1 MRADA
6 FPAAPEIPQ
15 LSRMRRATFLTVIGA
30 VAIAGAITACAP
42 SRTART
48 PEGGA
53 PAIGS
58 TLRVRSN
65 GRIERVPMNDYA
77 AAVALSEIAPGAV
90 PQATAEALYEA
101 QIIVARTYAASRIG
115 RHGAEG
121 FDLCD
126 ATHCQRYDAARLNTA
141 RWAALARTIAAR
153 TSRQVLVHDGRFIEA
168 VFHADCGG
176 HTANAR
182 DVWGAARAYLVAK
195 RDDTPKPRGG
205 DAAAVHREWTSTLG
219 AAPLGA
225 ALAADRRTRVELPL
239 RDIEIAGRDGSG
251 RAARVR
257 ISGRTSVEVQG
268 DVFRAVVT
276 AALGLRAMPSTR
288 FTIRRGRDGWDLAGT
303 GFGHGVG
310 LCQVGALARARGG
323 AKAAEIL
330 RFYYPG
336 AIIRRAAA
344 G

>member
-1 MRADA
+1 M
-6 FPAAPEIPQ
+6 
-15 LSRMRRATFLTVIGA
+15 L
-30 VAIAGAITACAP
+30 AIATTIAGCAP
-42 SRTART
+42 SRPART
-48 PEGGA
+48 PDGA
-53 PAIGS
+53 VPAISS
-58 TLRVRSN
+58 TIRVRHN
-65 GRIERVPMNDYA
+65 GRIESVPMNDYA

-90 PQATAEALYEA
+90 PESTAEALYEA
-101 QIIVARTYAASRIG
+101 QILVARTYAASRRG

-126 ATHCQRYDAARLNTA
+126 ATHCQRYEAARLRTG
-141 RWAALARTIAAR
+141 RWAALARTNAAR
-153 TSRQVLVHDGRFIEA
+153 PSRRVLVHDGRFIEA

-195 RDDTPKPRGG
+195 RDDAPKPRGG
-205 DAAAVHREWTSTLG
+205 DGGTAVHREWTSTLD
-219 AAPLGA
+219 AARLGA
-225 ALAADRRTRVELPL
+225 ALAADRRTRVELPV
-239 RDIEIAGRDGSG
+239 RDLTIAGRDDSG

-257 ISGRTSVEVQG
+257 ITGRTSVDVQG

-336 AIIRRAAA
+336 AIIRRAGA